1 MELSLKMKLMKTKS
15 KIDQV
20 KNSQILLRK
29 LNNLSKW
36 LKVKTK
42 K

>member
-20 KNSQILLRK
+20 KNSQILLHK